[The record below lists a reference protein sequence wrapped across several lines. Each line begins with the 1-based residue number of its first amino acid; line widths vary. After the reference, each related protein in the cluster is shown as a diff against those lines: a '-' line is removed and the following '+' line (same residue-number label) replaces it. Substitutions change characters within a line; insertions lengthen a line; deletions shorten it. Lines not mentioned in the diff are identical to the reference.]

1 MSKLL
6 DVRAA
11 MFEIMADSEVSFN
24 LNTYANLG
32 IVSLSTNHMEVT
44 FKINAEYEGFS
55 VETTYGIEMY
65 DTSNGDEAWDVAEIK
80 AAILRA

>member
-32 IVSLSTNHMEVT
+32 IVSLSTNYMEAIFT
-44 FKINAEYEGFS
+44 INAEYESFS
-55 VETTYGIEMY
+55 VETMYGIEWY
-65 DTSNGDEAWDVAEIK
+65 DTSNGDKAWDVAEIK
-80 AAILRA
+80 AAILRT